1 MAQRLTTED
10 LNLWFGLL
18 NYFDHLK
25 NGIVTWQ
32 QKPSQWSKSKGEKQM
47 FRTQCLC
54 LGWNQSQ
61 VFLKTPEICPRSK
74 NRKKQTA
81 YWACTK
87 MPYFSY
93 NRQKRDCWMSGAEMT
108 PRSAQ
113 TNKQTPSSCCLS
125 WGYGH
130 LLFYPFLH
138 VTKCKWLARW
148 RPLRVS
154 VALSVTQVTC
164 RTSLSP
170 AQEAI
175 KQSTNSHTDTSPHD
189 SAVLLRLYWDPSRSN
204 NRNRTGS
211 AFPAVL
217 SGDFYHSEHFTLHY
231 QNTVFPI

>member
-1 MAQRLTTED
+1 MATEAIPVR
-10 LNLWFGLL
+10 G
-18 NYFDHLK
+18 K
-25 NGIVTWQ
+25 NRCSEHSAFVL
-32 QKPSQWSKSKGEKQM
+32 GEINHR
-47 FRTQCLC
+47 F
-54 LGWNQSQ
+54 
-61 VFLKTPEICPRSK
+61 FLKLHKYVRVQKTEKNKLHTEPARRCHISATTGRNETAECP
-74 NRKKQTA
+74 
-81 YWACTK
+81 
-87 MPYFSY
+87 
-93 NRQKRDCWMSGAEMT
+93 SGAEMT

-217 SGDFYHSEHFTLHY
+217 SGDFYHSEHFTLRY